1 MTTTAAAAPAPY
13 HPLRDSRF
21 RRLWGASA
29 VSLFGDQFYLVALPW
44 VVFQLTGSAVAMAT
58 IMMAA
63 AIPRAVLMLMGGVAS
78 DRISSRKIMMAT
90 AAARGLLVA
99 AIGVLLQLHILRI
112 WELYLLAFGFGVADA
127 FAFPASQT
135 YLPFLVTRER
145 LVTANSALQTTA
157 QLITII
163 GPAPAGIAIKAVGAA
178 WAFFI
183 DAISFAF
190 IPSALLTLPDPPPT
204 PATGAKQSVWHSI
217 LEGLGYVRRD
227 VALSSLML
235 TAAVINFCIAGPVG
249 VGLPYLAAKRF
260 GSPTAYAALVSCVAA
275 GGLLGALL
283 AGVWKPRRRGILI
296 LAVCALLGL
305 CLASIGLLPRIW
317 LIGAVLLVMGVAAGL
332 DQHSH
337 RLLVPAARGAGC
349 PRPRH
354 ECAHVRR
361 YRVDAG
367 LPRSCGRVG
376 AVEHEADVPDCGSGY
391 VGGDRRRSHAPQRS
405 RNRIAR
411 LGEWSR

>member
-90 AAARGLLVA
+90 AAARGLLVT
-99 AIGVLLQLHILRI
+99 AIGVLLQLHILRM

-127 FAFPASQT
+127 FAFPAGQT

-157 QLITII
+157 QLITIV

-190 IPSALLTLPDPPPT
+190 IPAALCTLPDPPPT
-204 PATGAKQSVWHSI
+204 PASGAKQSVWHSI

-249 VGLPYLAAKRF
+249 VGLPYLAAKKF

-283 AGVWKPRRRGILI
+283 AGVWKPHRRGILI
-296 LAVCALLGL
+296 LAVCGLLGL

-332 DQHSH
+332 TNIHIASWCQQRVEQAVRGRVMSV
-337 RLLVPAARGAGC
+337 LMFAAIGLMPVSLAVAGVLAQWNMKLMFLIAGAGTLAVTAAAATH
-349 PRPRH
+349 RS
-354 ECAHVRR
+354 VR
-361 YRVDAG
+361 
-367 LPRSCGRVG
+367 
-376 AVEHEADVPDCGSGY
+376 EIE
-391 VGGDRRRSHAPQRS
+391 
-405 RNRIAR
+405 
-411 LGEWSR
+411 